1 MLVGCGGKKT
11 IFYKEGG
18 DQALFDLDSKAC
30 LAKAETMARTKMA
43 NPARTPDPVF
53 VQRYYQDCIFT
64 KGWTKIP
71 PDQRDRSL
79 WRWEGQ
85 NLFFGTFTIVLP
97 SGFSLRTHS
106 KWVVGPTWSHQLQAE
121 GPNRMTYLVLV
132 AQENISGRFQKI
144 DYPSPPGYELYTGGR
159 LDKFDIRWSVFTGRF
174 QQNLVAILGAYIYPT
189 KRQRVSVVF
198 SRFLTPT
205 GQPIG
210 NFDISEAQKKE
221 LESLSATWLSWLKAQ
236 TGAKEADEG
245 SGFLRYFRVLP

>member
-1 MLVGCGGKKT
+1 
-11 IFYKEGG
+11 
-18 DQALFDLDSKAC
+18 
-30 LAKAETMARTKMA
+30 
-43 NPARTPDPVF
+43 
-53 VQRYYQDCIFT
+53 
-64 KGWTKIP
+64 
-71 PDQRDRSL
+71 
-79 WRWEGQ
+79 
-85 NLFFGTFTIVLP
+85 
-97 SGFSLRTHS
+97 
-106 KWVVGPTWSHQLQAE
+106 
-121 GPNRMTYLVLV
+121 MTYLVLV

-174 QQNLVAILGAYIYPT
+174 QQNLVAILGAYIYPS

-210 NFDISEAQKKE
+210 NFDISEVQKKE
-221 LESLSATWLSWLKAQ
+221 LESLSATWLAWLKAQ